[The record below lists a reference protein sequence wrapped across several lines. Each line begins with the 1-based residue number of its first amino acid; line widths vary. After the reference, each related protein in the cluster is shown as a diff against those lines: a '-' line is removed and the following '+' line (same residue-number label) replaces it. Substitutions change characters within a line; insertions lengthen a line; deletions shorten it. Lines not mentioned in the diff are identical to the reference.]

1 MKLPTLR
8 RLFAAALAGCW
19 LAASTGAS
27 AQTVSASRWPE
38 TVRAAL
44 KKADVPLDALAVVV
58 LPTGKLGPRWLH
70 QPDLP
75 MQPASTMKLVTSV
88 VALDRLGI
96 THRGYTEVSSAA
108 PQDGEVLRG
117 DLVLRGGAD
126 PELGVPELWALL
138 AELRYQGIR
147 EIAGD
152 IVLDRHLFRPARS
165 DLGLPPFDEQPEFY
179 YNVIPDALHLAGS
192 LMGIELSSMSGQPA
206 ARLLPPLP
214 GIEVDASGLQLTDRA
229 CKDWDDDWQSPP
241 QVATDATGTTRIAL
255 RGGFPRQCSVRTEL
269 QLLDRNQQAQAQL
282 RWVWQQLGGQ
292 WTGQV
297 REAAAPTPTAAPS
310 RVLARRFS
318 RPWGEMLRPM
328 NKRSDNAYTRL
339 LYLSLGLA
347 AMPANPQASTSDLAR
362 QDVLRWFAEHRIG
375 SAGLVLDNG
384 SGLSRSERITPRQL
398 ASLLLVAYKGRLA
411 PDLMMSMPVVGVDG
425 TMRNR
430 LKAGPATGA
439 ARLKTGTLRNVVALA
454 GYVPDAQGRMWVMS
468 AMINHERAAK
478 ARPALDA
485 LVDWLSAKGPT
496 NAMRGLAA
504 GEAP

>member
-1 MKLPTLR
+1 LR
-8 RLFAAALAGCW
+8 RFTAWIALALC
-19 LAASTGAS
+19 ASIAQ
-27 AQTVSASRWPE
+27 AQTLPAARWPE
-38 TVRAAL
+38 PVRAAL
-44 KKADVPLDALAVVV
+44 QRAEVPLDALAVVV
-58 LPTGKLGPRWLH
+58 LPTSRLGPRWLH
-70 QPDLP
+70 QPDKP

-96 THRGYTEVSSAA
+96 THRGFTELLSAA

-126 PELGVPELWALL
+126 PELGLPQLWELL
-138 AELRYQGIR
+138 AELRYRGIR

-152 IVLDRHLFRPARS
+152 IVLDRNLFRPARM
-165 DLGLPPFDEQPEFY
+165 DLGLPPFDEQPEFP
-179 YNVIPDALHLAGS
+179 YNVIPDALHMAGS
-192 LMGIELSSMSGQPA
+192 LMGVEINSMAGSVS

-214 GIEVDASGLQLTDRA
+214 GIELDAGAMTLTDRA

-241 QVATDATGTTRIAL
+241 QLSTDANSGTTRIAL
-255 RGGFPRQCSVRTEL
+255 RGGFPKQCSVRTEL
-269 QLLDRNQQAQAQL
+269 QLLDRNLQAQAQL
-282 RWVWQQLGGQ
+282 RWLWQQLGGQ
-292 WTGQV
+292 WSGQV
-297 REAAAPTPTAAPS
+297 REGATPPG
-310 RVLARRFS
+310 ARQLGKRLS

-347 AMPANPQASTSDLAR
+347 GMAAHPQTTTSELAR
-362 QDVLRWFAEHRIG
+362 QAVLRWFAEHRIDT
-375 SAGLVLDNG
+375 AGLVLDNG

-398 ASLLLVAYKGRLA
+398 AQLLLDAHLGRQA
-411 PDLMMSMPVVGVDG
+411 PDLWMSMPVVGVDG

-430 LKAGPATGA
+430 LKTGPAAGL

-454 GYVPDAQGRMWVMS
+454 GYVPDARGRVWVMA
-468 AMINHERAAK
+468 AMVNHGHADK

-485 LVDWLSAKGPT
+485 LVEWLAVAGPT
-496 NAMRGLAA
+496 NAAQRQAPGPQ